1 MVRRMNPYLSAAN
14 PDKNYSAA
22 AFWFWNGRLE
32 PEKLRKQIDMMEE
45 QGVYQMFMHARAY
58 LETPYFSDE
67 WWQAI
72 EASVERAKEKG
83 VYAWMYDEYA
93 WPSGVAG
100 CVFDGCPHQAP
111 SRVLAKGPQNANKS
125 IELRSDVPDG
135 CQVLYTYKKEEGK
148 ERYLVK
154 FYNKDAIDYLNKDTI
169 RDFIEITHEEYK
181 KHCGD
186 EFGKIIPGIFYDEI
200 FTTSHPLPWTDSFAE
215 RFLERFGYDLLPAA
229 ESLFGG
235 EEEMDQKVRAD
246 YYTMVAELYEEAF
259 FAQIGDWCEENKLD
273 LTGHI
278 EEGFASHPMRQ
289 GHYFN
294 TTRHMGIP
302 GADCHDYRYRLPR
315 IITRHEPKWSVSV
328 ARAYGKKY
336 SMSEAM
342 GGAGWGCSLQE
353 FKRGINVLG
362 AMGISFFILHGFY
375 YSTEAQGAQADWPT
389 SFFYQNPY
397 WPYFR
402 GFADY
407 MRRVQYMNSIG
418 RAEVRVGLFYPIEQ
432 LYKYSINGGCF
443 GKGNLLADFF
453 EESLNV
459 LTDNQIDVDFIDKT
473 SLVRAEIREG
483 KICVGTQEFRALL
496 LPAELEADDELSDV
510 LDHAEKG
517 GIQLIYVKTAKS
529 VCEKEG
535 AVYAEKLPEEVEKR
549 IRIDVKVLEGEKY
562 EFVVNHRIT
571 EHGEHFMLANG
582 TDRPRKY
589 KLLLDA
595 HGSMVALSPETGK
608 TRAVASC
615 DTEEG
620 TYVDIAL
627 EADEAVYLLFNSGLE
642 IEEKPSYTK
651 GNYRLMLGRWD
662 FLPVE
667 YEDRFAGM
675 REMEVP
681 IARFMAE
688 GQSPRHIRIK
698 NTKEEDG
705 RIGRH
710 VSAWKA
716 AWVARREGWKANS
729 ERKDMFFR
737 KWLELPSVPEKARV
751 CISAINEAELYVNGI
766 KAGRFVSNGQPGT
779 FEIASYLN
787 AGRNLIAVH
796 VHNET
801 PASDEWAQVREI
813 PKGRLTSLL
822 LEGDIVCGGKKIP
835 LETDESWISA
845 VVLHD
850 GWQSP
855 EKEFDA
861 RVEDAGRAV
870 CFWAYDEGNI
880 ESWIH
885 VFERGRLP
893 LLPEGDLPLFGKTV
907 SWPVNCAYTV
917 NVPVGCVKV
926 YEPKVSGL
934 IGFSL
939 DGMPVKFEN
948 GVLEL
953 KNDSMT
959 HAITVFVRAENA
971 EDGLKENLSIEVA
984 PIRTFLGDWA
994 KLGLDWYSGLARYE
1008 NWIRI
1013 EKQEGK
1019 RYILSLTD
1027 VSQIAEVY
1035 VNGKPAGVR
1044 LWAPYELDIT
1054 ELIESGDNTVSVIVG
1069 NSAASERRHMS
1080 VDEGQASGWNRY
1092 WNEENI
1098 DREPRNKVSGLLNE
1112 VRIYTV

>member
-1 MVRRMNPYLSAAN
+1 
-14 PDKNYSAA
+14 
-22 AFWFWNGRLE
+22 
-32 PEKLRKQIDMMEE
+32 
-45 QGVYQMFMHARAY
+45 
-58 LETPYFSDE
+58 
-67 WWQAI
+67 
-72 EASVERAKEKG
+72 
-83 VYAWMYDEYA
+83 
-93 WPSGVAG
+93 
-100 CVFDGCPHQAP
+100 
-111 SRVLAKGPQNANKS
+111 
-125 IELRSDVPDG
+125 
-135 CQVLYTYKKEEGK
+135 
-148 ERYLVK
+148 
-154 FYNKDAIDYLNKDTI
+154 
-169 RDFIEITHEEYK
+169 
-181 KHCGD
+181 
-186 EFGKIIPGIFYDEI
+186 
-200 FTTSHPLPWTDSFAE
+200 
-215 RFLERFGYDLLPAA
+215 
-229 ESLFGG
+229 
-235 EEEMDQKVRAD
+235 
-246 YYTMVAELYEEAF
+246 
-259 FAQIGDWCEENKLD
+259 
-273 LTGHI
+273 
-278 EEGFASHPMRQ
+278 
-289 GHYFN
+289 
-294 TTRHMGIP
+294 
-302 GADCHDYRYRLPR
+302 
-315 IITRHEPKWSVSV
+315 
-328 ARAYGKKY
+328 
-336 SMSEAM
+336 
-342 GGAGWGCSLQE
+342 
-353 FKRGINVLG
+353 
-362 AMGISFFILHGFY
+362 
-375 YSTEAQGAQADWPT
+375 
-389 SFFYQNPY
+389 
-397 WPYFR
+397 
-402 GFADY
+402 
-407 MRRVQYMNSIG
+407 
-418 RAEVRVGLFYPIEQ
+418 
-432 LYKYSINGGCF
+432 
-443 GKGNLLADFF
+443 
-453 EESLNV
+453 
-459 LTDNQIDVDFIDKT
+459 
-473 SLVRAEIREG
+473 
-483 KICVGTQEFRALL
+483 
-496 LPAELEADDELSDV
+496 
-510 LDHAEKG
+510 
-517 GIQLIYVKTAKS
+517 
-529 VCEKEG
+529 
-535 AVYAEKLPEEVEKR
+535 
-549 IRIDVKVLEGEKY
+549 
-562 EFVVNHRIT
+562 
-571 EHGEHFMLANG
+571 
-582 TDRPRKY
+582 
-589 KLLLDA
+589 
-595 HGSMVALSPETGK
+595 
-608 TRAVASC
+608 
-615 DTEEG
+615 
-620 TYVDIAL
+620 
-627 EADEAVYLLFNSGLE
+627 
-642 IEEKPSYTK
+642 
-651 GNYRLMLGRWD
+651 
-662 FLPVE
+662 
-667 YEDRFAGM
+667 
-675 REMEVP
+675 
-681 IARFMAE
+681 
-688 GQSPRHIRIK
+688 
-698 NTKEEDG
+698 
-705 RIGRH
+705 
-710 VSAWKA
+710 
-716 AWVARREGWKANS
+716 
-729 ERKDMFFR
+729 MFFR